1 MSNID
6 WSKAPDGAE
15 YWRDGLTKW
24 FKVESGVLCYWNPI
38 YKKWEKSHYSLQ
50 THPDKLLKRPDF
62 QPFTSIEDAQPE
74 RKPYTCEEA
83 LRFQVDRLDSWPTDI
98 SSAPT
103 CHGWGWSNESRQPE
117 FEELEPENSEFQ
129 SWIGIDSWM
138 VARPDFVPFVSVYGA
153 QPAPDMVNHPPH
165 YQSDNG
171 IECIDAIRAALG
183 RDGFIAYCI
192 GNSMKYQWR
201 EKADKLEDMRKAA
214 WYLNRAIEEQSK

>member
-1 MSNID
+1 MSKID
-6 WSKAPDGAE
+6 WSKAPEGAQWHSKGE
-15 YWRDGLTKW
+15 FFDYWYKIVEGDLLFWSLGRWNKSTFKSIEDVACNSIILT
-24 FKVESGVLCYWNPI
+24 P
-38 YKKWEKSHYSLQ
+38 
-50 THPDKLLKRPDF
+50 RPDF
-62 QPFTSIEDAQPE
+62 QPFISIED
-74 RKPYTCEEA
+74 
-83 LRFQVDRLDSWPTDI
+83 
-98 SSAPT
+98 
-103 CHGWGWSNESRQPE
+103 
-117 FEELEPENSEFQ
+117 
-129 SWIGIDSWM
+129 
-138 VARPDFVPFVSVYGA
+138 A